1 MKSQKCLFIFGDNPI
16 YNATKFIL
24 DHIFFL
30 NYKQVFDYKGYKITR
45 KNMVPFVTEFR
56 LNKAVNVDKNN
67 LVPKKDPIILKQYTE
82 R

>member
-1 MKSQKCLFIFGDNPI
+1 
-16 YNATKFIL
+16 
-24 DHIFFL
+24 
-30 NYKQVFDYKGYKITR
+30 
-45 KNMVPFVTEFR
+45 MVPFVTEFR